1 MSVSL
6 FTVTADLAK
15 LYYNKLRWKSLLRTL
30 AASESHFT
38 YVNKPA
44 NGINRLVFA
53 RLGRAAHPQ
62 IHLLNGGVENGG

>member
-6 FTVTADLAK
+6 FAVTADLPK

-38 YVNKPA
+38 NVNKPA
-44 NGINRLVFA
+44 NGINRLVF
-53 RLGRAAHPQ
+53 RTSRESGSPTDPSVEWRGG
-62 IHLLNGGVENGG
+62 NGG